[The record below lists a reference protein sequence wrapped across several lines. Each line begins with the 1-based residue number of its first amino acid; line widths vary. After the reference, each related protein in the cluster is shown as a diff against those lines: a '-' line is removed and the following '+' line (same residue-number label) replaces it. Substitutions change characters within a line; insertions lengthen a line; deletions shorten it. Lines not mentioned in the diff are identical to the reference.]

1 MLVFSFFLHKKH
13 FYIHVRKRRDS
24 VRIKEQNNFM
34 ILDNEKCYIAA
45 QSRDARFDGVFFTA
59 VTSTGIYCR
68 PVCPA
73 KTPRK
78 QNCRFFPTAA
88 AAESAGFRPCL
99 RCRPE
104 LSPHSQDDKSRD
116 VVRRALARIQ
126 SGELGENRLGELAAE
141 FNLSERQL
149 RRLFVQEFGLPP
161 VAFAQTQKLLFAKKL
176 LQETPLSMIDVAFSA
191 GFGSVRRFNTLFRER
206 YGMAPGDIRRAQS
219 VSPAAETM
227 ALRLAYRPPFAW
239 QQILEFIDAHAIT
252 GVEAVIG
259 KAYVR
264 SLQIEKHIGWVK
276 VECAAQDNHLI
287 VTLPTAL
294 TPVLMKVLARIKHL
308 FDLDAN
314 PQIIA
319 EQFATDARMAL
330 LTEKVKG
337 LRVPGAWDGFEVA
350 MRTILG
356 QQISVRGANTL
367 AARLAT
373 KFSQSVETPYEEIWL
388 LSPNAKTLAAALPED
403 IASVGLTQK
412 RAATLHRLACEVAV
426 GVINLEASAD
436 PFATITALKALPG
449 IGDWTAQYIAM
460 RALHWPD
467 AFPAGDL
474 ALRKL
479 AVKDQ
484 MLSENQLLAVSEQWR
499 PWRAYAAMYLWVTLA
514 MKDE

>member
-1 MLVFSFFLHKKH
+1 
-13 FYIHVRKRRDS
+13 
-24 VRIKEQNNFM
+24 
-34 ILDNEKCYIAA
+34 
-45 QSRDARFDGVFFTA
+45 
-59 VTSTGIYCR
+59 
-68 PVCPA
+68 
-73 KTPRK
+73 
-78 QNCRFFPTAA
+78 
-88 AAESAGFRPCL
+88 
-99 RCRPE
+99 
-104 LSPHSQDDKSRD
+104 
-116 VVRRALARIQ
+116 
-126 SGELGENRLGELAAE
+126 
-141 FNLSERQL
+141 
-149 RRLFVQEFGLPP
+149 
-161 VAFAQTQKLLFAKKL
+161 
-176 LQETPLSMIDVAFSA
+176 
-191 GFGSVRRFNTLFRER
+191 
-206 YGMAPGDIRRAQS
+206 
-219 VSPAAETM
+219 
-227 ALRLAYRPPFAW
+227 
-239 QQILEFIDAHAIT
+239 
-252 GVEAVIG
+252 
-259 KAYVR
+259 
-264 SLQIEKHIGWVK
+264 VK
-276 VECAAQDNHLI
+276 VECAVQDNHLI

-330 LTEKVKG
+330 LTDKVKG

-373 KFSQSVETPYEEIWL
+373 KFSQSIETPYEEIWL

-412 RAATLHRLACEVAV
+412 RAATLHRLACEVAKSA
-426 GVINLEASAD
+426 INLEASAD

-499 PWRAYAAMYLWVTLA
+499 PWRAYAAMYLWATLA